1 MVMTKLLGPIMV
13 LVASITNKK
22 KRKENPKKE
31 RKEER
36 ERECKGTLQSL
47 LFPLP
52 PASTRPIPLLLA
64 ARHCHP
70 FHGILN

>member
-1 MVMTKLLGPIMV
+1 MVQSKEFPSEIQLQSSFVGPIMV

-36 ERECKGTLQSL
+36 EREKVLIVLTC
-47 LFPLP
+47 
-52 PASTRPIPLLLA
+52 
-64 ARHCHP
+64 
-70 FHGILN
+70 

>member
-1 MVMTKLLGPIMV
+1 MV

-36 ERECKGTLQSL
+36 ENVGSLIMCVAGLERIALGGFTLCKWIAHG
-47 LFPLP
+47 PLDCQVE
-52 PASTRPIPLLLA
+52 RPFTIY
-64 ARHCHP
+64 
-70 FHGILN
+70 

>member
-1 MVMTKLLGPIMV
+1 MRRPVRHSLIKKIGPIMV

-36 ERECKGTLQSL
+36 EREKVLIVLTC
-47 LFPLP
+47 
-52 PASTRPIPLLLA
+52 
-64 ARHCHP
+64 
-70 FHGILN
+70 